1 MYITSI
7 QLETFSTISDIVI
20 YILNWFFHYT
30 VGCSIILTFI
40 VNDKRSHRVHTY
52 IVPCICS
59 ALAWWW
65 LFYDR
70 NM

>member
-1 MYITSI
+1 MFCIG
-7 QLETFSTISDIVI
+7 LMVAM
-20 YILNWFFHYT
+20 
-30 VGCSIILTFI
+30 G
-40 VNDKRSHRVHTY
+40 SHRVHIY

-65 LFYDR
+65 PFHGR